1 MPIQDN
7 LNGALLISAIDF
19 ILSFVIIGGIGV
31 ILALFPLL
39 NRFGRQHDKEK
50 LEHSVPKESGL
61 AGTSP
66 ISIPSMRP
74 AVANEIHSGLSDQQ
88 LVVLLTAAA
97 CEALDG
103 AVRIDRFRPTTAKD
117 WNWAAQGRRQLQ
129 SHLLQ
134 RQTIYS

>member
-39 NRFGRQHDKEK
+39 NRFRKRIDGGLQTMPLKRSASQ
-50 LEHSVPKESGL
+50 SSGL
-61 AGTSP
+61 AAVSP
-66 ISIPSMRP
+66 STPS
-74 AVANEIHSGLSDQQ
+74 AATVGIHPGLSDQQ

-97 CEALDG
+97 HEALG
-103 AVRIDRFRPTTAKD
+103 RPVRINRFRPVTAKGL
-117 WNWAAQGRRQLQ
+117 NWATQGRQELQ
-129 SHLLQ
+129 SHRLK
-134 RQTIYS
+134 

>member
-39 NRFGRQHDKEK
+39 NRFRKQDDEGSPAMPFER
-50 LEHSVPKESGL
+50 SAFKESGL
-61 AGTSP
+61 AATSP
-66 ISIPSMRP
+66 STQS
-74 AVANEIHSGLSDQQ
+74 AVTGGIHPGLSDQQ

-97 CEALDG
+97 CEALG
-103 AVRIDRFRPTTAKD
+103 ETVRVDRFRLATAKSGI
-117 WNWAAQGRRQLQ
+117 WAAQGRHELQ
-129 SHLLQ
+129 SHRLK
-134 RQTIYS
+134 

>member
-39 NRFGRQHDKEK
+39 NRFGKQDD
-50 LEHSVPKESGL
+50 PTPPGQ
-61 AGTSP
+61 SP
-66 ISIPSMRP
+66 LKDTGSARVSPMPFPTAQP
-74 AVANEIHSGLSDQQ
+74 AVSGGIHPGLTNQQ

-97 CEALDG
+97 FETLG
-103 AVRIDRFRPTTAKD
+103 RPVRIDHIRPLPAKSS
-117 WNWAAQGRRQLQ
+117 NWSVQGRSDLQ
-129 SHLLQ
+129 SHRLK
-134 RQTIYS
+134 

>member
-39 NRFGRQHDKEK
+39 NRFGRNDDKRQ
-50 LEHSVPKESGL
+50 LEHSVPTESSL

-66 ISIPSMRP
+66 IPIASTRS
-74 AVANEIHSGLSDQQ
+74 AVAHGIHPGLSDQQ

-97 CEALDG
+97 CEALG
-103 AVRIDRFRPTTAKD
+103 GPVRIDRFRPMSAKD
-117 WNWAAQGRRQLQ
+117 WNWAAQGRQQLQ
-129 SHLLQ
+129 SHMLQ
-134 RQTIYS
+134 R

>member
-39 NRFGRQHDKEK
+39 NRFGKQADKVSLAVTPEQSA
-50 LEHSVPKESGL
+50 LKESG
-61 AGTSP
+61 SP
-66 ISIPSMRP
+66 SAHSNAPGG
-74 AVANEIHSGLSDQQ
+74 IHPGLSDQQ

-97 CEALDG
+97 YEAVG
-103 AVRIDRFRPTTAKD
+103 GPVHVERFRPLTAKNG
-117 WNWAAQGRRQLQ
+117 NWAAQARHELQ
-129 SHLLQ
+129 SHSLK
-134 RQTIYS
+134 